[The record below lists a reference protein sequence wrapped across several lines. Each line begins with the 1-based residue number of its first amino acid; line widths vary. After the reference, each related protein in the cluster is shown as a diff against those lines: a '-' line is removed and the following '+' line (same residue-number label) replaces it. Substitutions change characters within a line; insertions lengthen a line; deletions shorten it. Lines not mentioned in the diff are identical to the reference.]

1 MPIIDNTYIVSLYT
15 GGDIEKKVDDLTNLH
30 VLSDERNICNAEF
43 VKMITNGNIYEHIR
57 EPYDDKYDT
66 EVIVS
71 ASAKDENNREYTPVI
86 IKVYK
91 KGEAT
96 PYIFN
101 QSVYKIPKVN
111 GTSSATSKDMKD
123 LTKKIDDLTTL
134 NEFADKRNICNEEFI
149 KMMSNKNIY
158 EHTKEPYDDKYET
171 EVIVG
176 TAAKDEN
183 NREYIPVTVKVYKK
197 GEATSY
203 DVTQNIYKTPKPS
216 TSSATS
222 KDVKDLTKKID
233 DLTTLNEFADKRNIC
248 NEEFIKML
256 SSGNIYEH
264 NKESYDDKYDTEV
277 IASTSAI
284 DENNREYTPVTIKVY
299 KKDDTISYEAT
310 QNIYKLLKQKN
321 VIILTNYFYKMS
333 DIYPTTYKTMMKNSD
348 DFNIKKLTTMEQMF
362 NECNSLVSL
371 DVSKWDMSNILNTN
385 KMFFDCTNLTTIVGV
400 IDMKSCTNYNDMF
413 TNCNKLT
420 SVKLKNIPSGF
431 NASMA
436 GLKSGQYTII

>member
-66 EVIVS
+66 EVVVS
-71 ASAKDENNREYTPVI
+71 ASAKDENNREYTPVT

-91 KGEAT
+91 KGETT

-171 EVIVG
+171 EVVVG
-176 TAAKDEN
+176 TVAKDEN

-277 IASTSAI
+277 IAGTSAI
-284 DENNREYTPVTIKVY
+284 DENNREYTPVTIRVY
-299 KKDDTISYEAT
+299 KKGDTTSYEAT
-310 QNIYKLLKQKN
+310 QSIYKLLKQKN

-333 DIYPTTYKTMMKNSD
+333 DIYPTTYKTMMKNPD

-362 NECNSLVSL
+362 NGCNSLASL

>member
-30 VLSDERNICNAEF
+30 VFSDERNICNAEF

-71 ASAKDENNREYTPVI
+71 ASAKDENNREYTPVT

-123 LTKKIDDLTTL
+123 LTKK
-134 NEFADKRNICNEEFI
+134 
-149 KMMSNKNIY
+149 
-158 EHTKEPYDDKYET
+158 
-171 EVIVG
+171 V
-176 TAAKDEN
+176 
-183 NREYIPVTVKVYKK
+183 
-197 GEATSY
+197 
-203 DVTQNIYKTPKPS
+203 
-216 TSSATS
+216 
-222 KDVKDLTKKID
+222 D

-256 SSGNIYEH
+256 SSGNIYAH

-277 IASTSAI
+277 IAGTAAT
-284 DENNREYTPVTIKVY
+284 DENSREYTPVTIRVY
-299 KKDDTISYEAT
+299 KKGDTTSYEAT
-310 QNIYKLLKQKN
+310 QSIYKLLKQKN

-333 DIYPTTYKTMMKNSD
+333 DIYPTTYKTMMKNPD

-362 NECNSLVSL
+362 NGCNSLASL